1 MLRMP
6 SRRLL
11 IGGGVLL
18 VVVVILQSTVRV
30 SLQDIEDAVAAA
42 GVFGPIAYA
51 VVLFLG
57 LSVPFNPVSDV
68 ATVNVAALVFDPEVS
83 VAATFAAHTASLSV
97 NFFVAKRYGQAGLRL
112 ITGRGEIAV
121 VDRLSDRMSYRTVF
135 VTRFMLPL
143 TAIGIDIVTYLAGL
157 RGLRFVPFYVASII
171 PWTVI
176 SVVYFYSTAYLKE
189 RSLLLFFLPAA
200 LLILGP
206 PALLFLWRRLRG
218 DRAARAEA

>member
-1 MLRMP
+1 MP

-11 IGGGVLL
+11 IGGGLL
-18 VVVVILQSTVRV
+18 LIVVVILQSTVRV
-30 SLQDIEDAVAAA
+30 SLQDLEDAVDAA

-51 VVLFLG
+51 LVLFLG

-83 VAATFAAHTASLSV
+83 VAATFVAHSVALTV
-97 NFFVAKRYGQAGLRL
+97 NFIVAKRYGHIGIRL
-112 ITGRGEIAV
+112 ITGRGEIGV
-121 VDRLSDRMSYRTVF
+121 VNRLSERMSYRTVF

-143 TAIGIDIVTYLAGL
+143 TAIGIDIISYLAGM

-176 SVVYFYSTAYLKE
+176 SVVYFYSTTYLKD
-189 RSLLLFFLPAA
+189 RSLILFFLPAA

-206 PALLFLWRRLRG
+206 PALLFLWRRIRG
-218 DRAARAEA
+218 DSTTAAEA

>member
-1 MLRMP
+1 MP

-11 IGGGVLL
+11 IGGGLL
-18 VVVVILQSTVRV
+18 LIVVVILQSTVRI
-30 SLQDIEDAVAAA
+30 SLEDIEDAVAAA

-68 ATVNVAALVFDPEVS
+68 ATVNVAALVFEPEVS
-83 VAATFAAHTASLSV
+83 VAATFVAHTVALTV
-97 NFFVAKRYGQAGLRL
+97 NFILAKRYGHVGIRL
-112 ITGRGEIAV
+112 ITGRGEVGV
-121 VDRLSDRMSYRTVF
+121 VNRLSDRMSYRTVF

-143 TAIGIDIVTYLAGL
+143 TAIGIDIVSYLAGM
-157 RGLRFVPFYVASII
+157 RGLRFVPFYIASII

-176 SVVYFYSTAYLKE
+176 SVVYFYSTAYLKD
-189 RSLLLFFLPAA
+189 RSLILFFVPAA

-206 PALLFLWRRLRG
+206 PALLVLWRRIRG
-218 DRAARAEA
+218 DRSAPVEVP

>member
-1 MLRMP
+1 MP

-11 IGGGVLL
+11 IGGGLL
-18 VVVVILQSTVRV
+18 LIIVVILQSTVRI
-30 SLQDIEDAVAAA
+30 SLEDIEDAVAAA

-68 ATVNVAALVFDPEVS
+68 ATVNVAALVFEPEVS
-83 VAATFAAHTASLSV
+83 VAATFVAHTVALTV
-97 NFFVAKRYGQAGLRL
+97 NFILAKRYGHVGIRL
-112 ITGRGEIAV
+112 ITGRGEVGV
-121 VDRLSDRMSYRTVF
+121 VNRLSDRMSYRTVF

-143 TAIGIDIVTYLAGL
+143 TAIGIDIVSYLAGM
-157 RGLRFVPFYVASII
+157 RGLRFVPFYIASII

-176 SVVYFYSTAYLKE
+176 SVVYFYSTAYLKD
-189 RSLLLFFLPAA
+189 RSLILFFVPAA

-206 PALLFLWRRLRG
+206 PALLVLWRRIRG
-218 DRAARAEA
+218 DRTTPVEVP